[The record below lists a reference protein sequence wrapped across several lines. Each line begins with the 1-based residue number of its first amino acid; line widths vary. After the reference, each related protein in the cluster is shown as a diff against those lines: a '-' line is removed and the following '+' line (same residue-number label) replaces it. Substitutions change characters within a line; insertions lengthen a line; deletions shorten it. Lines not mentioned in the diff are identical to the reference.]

1 MPRPAARRLVP
12 IAALAALAAAPLA
25 LGGCA
30 SLGQLAKSAF
40 REPKL
45 TFVRV
50 AVAGLDFEG
59 ATLAFDYRL
68 ENPNSFGLTLAR
80 VQYWLKV
87 EGSEVTRGEVAGG
100 LSIPAAGQAP
110 VRFTARLP
118 FKAVPRLAELVGRR
132 EPVAY
137 TVGGLVGVNTPVGQI
152 DVPLSRSD
160 TVALPQLP
168 AFRLGGVSVAPVSL
182 TELEVRIKLGVS
194 NPNAFPV
201 PAGAL
206 GYQLTVGK
214 EVVATAET
222 APLAE
227 VPAGSGRTVVIPVR
241 MWLTGAGAAAAA
253 AVRGGGAPVRLSGE
267 ARRGALPVPLDVSG
281 KSR

>member
-1 MPRPAARRLVP
+1 VPRPSTTRRLV
-12 IAALAALAAAPLA
+12 ALAALAAAPLL

-30 SLGQLAKSAF
+30 TLGELAKSAF

-50 AVAGLDFEG
+50 TVAGLDFEG

-68 ENPNSFGLTLAR
+68 ENPNAFGLTLAR
-80 VQYWLKV
+80 VRYWLKV

-118 FKAVPRLAELVGRR
+118 FAAVPRLAELVGRR

-137 TVGGLVGVNTPVGQI
+137 TVGGLVGVNTPVGQV

-160 TVALPQLP
+160 KVALPQLP
-168 AFRLGGVSVAPVSL
+168 AFRLEGVSVGMASL
-182 TELEVRIKLGVS
+182 RELEVKVSLGVA
-194 NPNAFPV
+194 NPNPFPI
-201 PAGAL
+201 PAGAIA
-206 GYQLTVGK
+206 YQLMVGK

-222 APLAE
+222 APLSE
-227 VPAGSGRTVVIPVR
+227 VAAGGGRTVVIPVR
-241 MWLTGAGAAAAA
+241 MWLTGAGAAAASA
-253 AVRGGGAPVRLSGE
+253 LRGGGAQVRLSGE
-267 ARRGALPVPLDVSG
+267 ARLGALPVPLEVSG
-281 KSR
+281 TSR